1 MITEAIQAKSIC
13 ELYAEAEH
21 ENVVLWCDPCGYRG
35 IIAIHST
42 ALGPAVGGTRLWNY
56 ECEKAASVDALR
68 LSRAMSYKNALAGV
82 PFGGGKAV
90 IFKGGTG
97 IDREQ
102 LFLAHG
108 RFVQS
113 LGGQF
118 ITAEDIGTRPSDME
132 YVRRETRWVAG
143 LPGGS
148 GDPSP
153 MTALG
158 VFRAMEACAKHRW
171 GSPNLANRTVA
182 IQGCGSTGFH
192 LAGKLHEAGAHLVV
206 TDIDVAQLRRV
217 VNEFQATP
225 VAPDDIYASDADIF
239 APCAFGG
246 VVNETTIPQLKAEI
260 IVGSA
265 NNQLCSDADG
275 DALAA
280 LGILYA
286 PDCVANS
293 GGIINGCRELLGW
306 DSAKAQIK
314 IDHIY
319 DRILAILEMAAQE
332 HLPPFRTAERMA
344 RRIIQ
349 AGRPSDLEANITTR

>member
-1 MITEAIQAKSIC
+1 
-13 ELYAEAEH
+13 
-21 ENVVLWCDPCGYRG
+21 
-35 IIAIHST
+35 
-42 ALGPAVGGTRLWNY
+42 
-56 ECEKAASVDALR
+56 
-68 LSRAMSYKNALAGV
+68 
-82 PFGGGKAV
+82 
-90 IFKGGTG
+90 
-97 IDREQ
+97 
-102 LFLAHG
+102 
-108 RFVQS
+108 
-113 LGGQF
+113 
-118 ITAEDIGTRPSDME
+118 
-132 YVRRETRWVAG
+132 
-143 LPGGS
+143 
-148 GDPSP
+148 

-171 GSPNLANRTVA
+171 GRPGLANKTVA

-306 DSAKAQIK
+306 DLAKAEIK
-314 IDHIY
+314 IDNIY
-319 DRILAILEMAAQE
+319 DRTLAILEMAAQE
-332 HLPPFRTAERMA
+332 HLPPFKTAERLA